1 MVNSSDATVRQMLLC
16 ASTFVA
22 GIACAI
28 LWQTVSSTTLSPVG
42 TLAIPAPTTEFA
54 WPSVSFDFLLGVLAI
69 VLSSALALVFGMR
82 LATAQSEDRV
92 KAAEE
97 VLTTGSRLAQDT
109 ITNTEDRAAIDE
121 ARIHVE
127 RQLAELVGFVGRYLE
142 QTSDQASN
150 YANAQSHL
158 TSASSVEQVQTVIKL
173 LIDNTTSARRNAD
186 DLKVRLVESQAKSAS
201 LQASLVKAE
210 TLATI
215 DGLTGLPNRRHF
227 QNSLENQIATSHR
240 ERTPLSLVIAD
251 LDHFKAINDKFGHLS
266 GDVVLKNFALILAKG
281 VRSTDIAAR
290 YGGEEFALILP
301 KTPLGNAS
309 FVAEALRRAVA
320 EARWTGA
327 HPNQRL
333 GRITASFGVAEIRE
347 DETVEQ
353 LIERADQKLY
363 EAKRKGRNRVE
374 LDHTSDA

>member
-1 MVNSSDATVRQMLLC
+1 MVHSSDATARQMLLC

-22 GIACAI
+22 GIACAV
-28 LWQTVSSTTLSPVG
+28 LWQTVSTTTQLPVG
-42 TLAIPAPTTEFA
+42 TPAMPPPATEFA
-54 WPSVSFDFLLGVLAI
+54 LPSVSFDFLLGLLAI
-69 VLSSALALVFGMR
+69 ILSSALALVFGMR
-82 LATAQSEDRV
+82 LAAAKSADRV
-92 KAAEE
+92 NAAEA
-97 VLTTGSRLAQDT
+97 VLTSRSRLAQET

-121 ARIHVE
+121 ARVHVE
-127 RQLAELVGFVGRYLE
+127 RQLAELVGFVSRYLE
-142 QTSDQASN
+142 QTSDQAST
-150 YANAQSHL
+150 YANAQSNL
-158 TSASSVEQVQTVIKL
+158 ASASSVEQVQTIIKL
-173 LIDNTTSARRNAD
+173 LIDNTTSARRNAA
-186 DLKVRLVESQAKSAS
+186 DLKVRLVESQEKSAS

-215 DGLTGLPNRRHF
+215 DALTGLPNRRHF
-227 QNSLENQIATSHR
+227 QNSLESEIAASHR

-266 GDVVLKNFALILAKG
+266 GDVVLKNFAQILAKG

-301 KTPLGNAS
+301 KTPMGNAS

-320 EARWTGA
+320 EARWTGTQ
-327 HPNQRL
+327 PNQRL
-333 GRITASFGVAEIRE
+333 GRITASFGVAEIRD

-374 LDHTSDA
+374 LDHTSDV